1 MLRFGV
7 LINLVPFREALLANE
22 TTTRDIQVPF
32 NGNHIGAFVAEPADD
47 GNYPAVVVIHEWWGL
62 NDHIRD
68 VASRLAGE
76 GLVAIAPD
84 LFDGRVTQ
92 DPEVA
97 GPMMMGLDQKE
108 SLGKLTAALAAVRSG
123 SRGNAGVM
131 GFCMGGSYA
140 LLLPIHNSDIGASV
154 PFYGPVPG
162 DDVLEGL
169 HAPVMYVYAGK
180 DQWIT
185 RDEVDRLA
193 SHLEHH
199 GKPGEVVRYMDADH
213 AFFNDT
219 RPEVYRPGDA
229 GDAWNRAIGFLKSN
243 LGSTGPYS

>member
-1 MLRFGV
+1 M
-7 LINLVPFREALLANE
+7 ANE
-22 TTTRDIQVPF
+22 PRTRDIQVPF
-32 NGNHIGAFVAEPADD
+32 NSEHIGVFLAEPDDD
-47 GNYPAVVVIHEWWGL
+47 GKHPAVVVIHEWWGL

-68 VASRLAGE
+68 VTTRLAGE

-97 GPMMMGLDQKE
+97 GPMMMGLDQKKA
-108 SLGKLTAALAAVRSG
+108 LGKLAAAVEQVRSG
-123 SRGNAGVM
+123 SEGKVGVM

-140 LLLPIHNSDIGASV
+140 LLLPIHDPKVGAAV
-154 PFYGPVPG
+154 PFYGQVPG

-169 HAPVMYVYAGK
+169 HTPVMYVYAGK
-180 DQWIT
+180 DEWIT

-219 RPEVYRPGDA
+219 RPEVYRTGDA
-229 GDAWNRAIGFLKSN
+229 GDAWSRAVGFLKSN
-243 LGSTGPYS
+243 LGPAPE

>member
-1 MLRFGV
+1 M
-7 LINLVPFREALLANE
+7 ANE
-22 TTTRDIQVPF
+22 PRTRDIQVPF
-32 NGNHIGAFVAEPADD
+32 RGEHIGAFLAEPDDD
-47 GNYPAVVVIHEWWGL
+47 GKHPAVVVIHEWWGL

-68 VASRLAGE
+68 VTTRLAAE

-108 SLGKLTAALAAVRSG
+108 ALGKLVAAVAQVRSG
-123 SRGNAGVM
+123 SEEKVGVM

-140 LLLPIHNSDIGASV
+140 LLLPIHDPKIGAAV
-154 PFYGPVPG
+154 PFYGQVPG

-169 HAPVMYVYAGK
+169 HTPVMYVYAGK
-180 DQWIT
+180 DEWIT

-219 RPEVYRPGDA
+219 RPEVYRTGDA
-229 GDAWNRAIGFLKSN
+229 GDAWSRAVGFLKSN
-243 LGSTGPYS
+243 LVYS